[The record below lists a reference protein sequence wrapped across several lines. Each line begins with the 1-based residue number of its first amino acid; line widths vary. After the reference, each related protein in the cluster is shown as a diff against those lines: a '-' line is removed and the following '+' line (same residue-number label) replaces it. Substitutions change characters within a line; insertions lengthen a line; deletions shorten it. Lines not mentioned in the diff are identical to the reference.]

1 MAPWGKLHPQNEPSL
16 TPQGD
21 TAGLKVGR
29 LEQLDRFHGGDSAPF
44 GLRESLAAAVQGR
57 PALPVVCLEAK
68 TRQGSAVGRVKSR
81 Y

>member
-1 MAPWGKLHPQNEPSL
+1 MA
-16 TPQGD
+16 

-57 PALPVVCLEAK
+57 PAPPVVCETALFEGLRKGVLSITYGAFQFGNWSFDGFDLSD
-68 TRQGSAVGRVKSR
+68 RR
-81 Y
+81 